1 MPRLNYRS
9 RLIVWITLLVMFG
22 FLTISIASYVVS
34 RNAVRDN
41 IAAQE
46 LPLTGDN
53 IYSELQKDI
62 LRPVFIS
69 SLMAQDTFVRDW
81 LLRGERDAM
90 ELTRY
95 LAEVKQR
102 YNTITAFLVSE
113 KSRTYYH
120 AGGILKKVRENEPR
134 DLWYFRVREM
144 KSDYETNVD
153 PDMANRDAMTI
164 FTNYRVFDFKGNLI
178 GATGVGLKVDNVRG
192 LIDAYQKRF
201 DREIYFL
208 DNQGNVVLTGSAH
221 SVKKG
226 NIREWEGLREQAA
239 TVLSKNTV
247 PLQLEYKRQGAL
259 ILLNTRFIPELDWY
273 LVVEQ
278 NEASATLAQRRIF
291 GVNLAIGAIVTLAV
305 LGLMLM
311 FVARYQRRIEKMATT
326 DHLTGLSNR
335 QGLALLFDHTMKQVA
350 RYGEAMSV
358 VLFDLDHFK
367 AVNDTHGHLAGDRV
381 IAWVAQTVKQTL
393 RESDVLAR
401 WGGEEF
407 LIVMMPCDLAQALQ
421 VGEKIRAAVQASPYR
436 DNDLC
441 LPLSVS
447 VGVAQYQPGESVDAL
462 LARADR
468 ALYRAKQL
476 GRNRVESLN
485 RVMPVAKD
493 LRQA

>member
-1 MPRLNYRS
+1 MLRLNYRS
-9 RLIVWITLLVMFG
+9 RLIVWITLLVMLG

-69 SLMAQDTFVRDW
+69 SLMAHDTFVRDW
-81 LLRGERDAM
+81 LLRGERDPM

-95 LAEVKQR
+95 LAEVKKR
-102 YNTITAFLVSE
+102 YNTLTAFLVSE

-120 AGGILKKVRENEPR
+120 AGGILKKVREDEPR

-144 KSDYETNVD
+144 TSDYETNVD

-164 FTNYRVFDFKGNLI
+164 FINYRVFDFKGNFI
-178 GATGVGLKVDNVRG
+178 GTTGVGLKVDKVRG

-208 DNQGNVVLTGSAH
+208 DHQGNVVLTGSAQGN
-221 SVKKG
+221 KKG
-226 NIREWEGLREQAA
+226 NIHAWAGLRDQAA

-247 PLQLEYKRQGAL
+247 PLQLEYRQQGAL
-259 ILLNTRFIPELDWY
+259 ILLNTRFIPELGWY

-278 NEASATLAQRRIF
+278 DESSATLTQRRIF

-311 FVARYQRRIEKMATT
+311 FVSRYQRRIEKMATT

-335 QGLALLFDHTMKQVA
+335 QGLALLFDHAMKQVT
-350 RYGEAMSV
+350 RYGEPMSV

-367 AVNDTHGHLAGDRV
+367 GINDTHGHLTGDRV
-381 IAWVAQTVKQTL
+381 IAWVADTVKQTL
-393 RESDVLAR
+393 RESDVLSR

-421 VGEKIRAAVQASPYR
+421 VGEKIRAAIEASAYR
-436 DNDLC
+436 ENDFSLA
-441 LPLSVS
+441 LTIS
-447 VGVAQYQPGESVDAL
+447 VGVAQYQRGESIDAL

-468 ALYRAKQL
+468 ALYSAKQL
-476 GRNRVESLN
+476 GRNRVESLEGT
-485 RVMPVAKD
+485 MPAVVNAK
-493 LRQA
+493 RA

>member
-1 MPRLNYRS
+1 MPRFNYRS
-9 RLIVWITLLVMFG
+9 RLIVWITLLVMLG

-69 SLMAQDTFVRDW
+69 SLMAHDTFVRDW
-81 LLRGERDAM
+81 LLRGERDPM

-95 LAEVKQR
+95 LAEVKKR
-102 YNTITAFLVSE
+102 YNTLTAFLVSE

-120 AGGILKKVRENEPR
+120 AGGILKQVREDEPR

-144 KSDYETNVD
+144 QSDYETNVD
-153 PDMANRDAMTI
+153 PDLANRDAMTVFI
-164 FTNYRVFDFKGNLI
+164 NFRVFDFKGNFI
-178 GATGVGLKVDNVRG
+178 GATGVGLKVDNVRS

-208 DNQGNVVLTGSAH
+208 DEQGNVVLTGSAR
-221 SVKKG
+221 SGKQG
-226 NIREWEGLREQAA
+226 NIREWAGLRDQAS
-239 TVLSKNTV
+239 TVLSKNAV
-247 PLQLEYKRQGAL
+247 PLQLEYRRQGAL
-259 ILLNTRFIPELDWY
+259 ILLNTRFIPELGWY

-278 NEASATLAQRRIF
+278 NESSATLTQRRIF

-311 FVARYQRRIEKMATT
+311 FVTRYQRRIEKMATT

-358 VLFDLDHFK
+358 VMFDLDNFK
-367 AVNDTHGHLAGDRV
+367 VINDTHGHLTGDRV
-381 IAWVAQTVKQTL
+381 IAWVAQTVQQTL

-407 LIVMMPCDLAQALQ
+407 LVVMMPCDLAQALQ
-421 VGEKIRAAVQASPYR
+421 VGEKIRAAVEASAYR
-436 DNDLC
+436 ENDLC
-441 LPLSVS
+441 LPLTIS
-447 VGVAQYQPGESVDAL
+447 VGVTQYQQGESIDAL

-468 ALYRAKQL
+468 ALYSAKQL
-476 GRNRVESLN
+476 GRNRVESL
-485 RVMPVAKD
+485 D
-493 LRQA
+493 